1 MISEI
6 ALNAHWHGINAD
18 RLPDEGINGF
28 SVPDLA
34 AFDPRLIDGKLV
46 WLEREFDLPL
56 QDVCITYELHVD
68 AAPVGT
74 HLTINGRD
82 FGEIETP
89 FVFDVTDMVTLE
101 DNRIAFRVMHG
112 ASGRFGAVSMVAI
125 PCE

>member
-6 ALNAHWHGINAD
+6 ALNAHWYGSSAD
-18 RLPDEGINGF
+18 RLPDELINGF
-28 SVPDLA
+28 SVPNLA
-34 AFDPRLIDGKLV
+34 AFDPRRIDGKLV

-56 QDVCITYELHVD
+56 QDVCISYELQID

-74 HLTINGRD
+74 QLTINGRD

-112 ASGRFGAVSMVAI
+112 ASGRFGAVSMMAI

>member
-1 MISEI
+1 MIAEI
-6 ALNAHWHGINAD
+6 ALNTHWYGIRAD
-18 RLPDEGINGF
+18 RLPDEAIGGF
-28 SVPDLA
+28 SVPELA
-34 AFDPRLIDGKLV
+34 AFDPRKIEGKLV

-68 AAPVGT
+68 AVPVGT

-82 FGEIETP
+82 FGEIETSIA
-89 FVFDVTDMVTLE
+89 FDVTDFVTL
-101 DNRIAFRVMHG
+101 DGNQIAFRVMHG

>member
-6 ALNAHWHGINAD
+6 SLDLHWYGD
-18 RLPDEGINGF
+18 DF
-28 SVPDLA
+28 SISELA
-34 AFDPRLIDGKLV
+34 AFDPRGIDGKLV

-56 QDVCITYELHVD
+56 QDVCISYELYVN
-68 AAPVGT
+68 AAPAGT

-89 FVFDVTDMVTLE
+89 FVFDVTDFVTLE
-101 DNRIAFRVMHG
+101 QNRIAFRVMHG
-112 ASGRFGAVSMVAI
+112 ASGRFGAVRLVAI